1 MTRQTDL
8 AAALKPTEIMK
19 THPDT
24 VVLQMQIASHS
35 KNNNNNQLYGVWLID
50 KNIGDVPSVWA
61 L

>member
-1 MTRQTDL
+1 VTRLTDL

-35 KNNNNNQLYGVWLID
+35 KNNNNNNKLYGVWLID
-50 KNIGDVPSVWA
+50 KN
-61 L
+61 

>member
-1 MTRQTDL
+1 MKKVTRLTDL

-35 KNNNNNQLYGVWLID
+35 KNNNNRVVFGARQ
-50 KNIGDVPSVWA
+50 
-61 L
+61 